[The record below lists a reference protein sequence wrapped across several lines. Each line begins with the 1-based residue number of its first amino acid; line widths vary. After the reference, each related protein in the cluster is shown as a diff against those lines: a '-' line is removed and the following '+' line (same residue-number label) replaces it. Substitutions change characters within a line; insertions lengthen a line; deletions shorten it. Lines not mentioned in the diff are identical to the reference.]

1 MRRNTGTITL
11 HAADVSYRKIQRS
24 CATRIYQQRKSA
36 RYDTVN
42 V

>member
-11 HAADVSYRKIQRS
+11 HAADVNYRKIQRS